1 MKSRCLRGAPR
12 ASAEGAPLTWSNG
25 STSRPRAELQGEIS
39 ARGGG
44 KKGGKNI
51 KIRSP
56 APRWEDKT
64 DFKKMEK
71 KKERGEGEE
80 EGENED

>member
-39 ARGGG
+39 VRGGK

-51 KIRSP
+51 KIKESRSSLGGQK
-56 APRWEDKT
+56 RLKKK
-64 DFKKMEK
+64 FKKK
-71 KKERGEGEE
+71 RGEGEE